1 MRSKHHQWFWLIVTL
16 AVGSFFVQAQAAA
29 DRELLTVTISD
40 AIGPA
45 VAEHLADSLQQA
57 SDVQAAGII
66 IQLDTPGGNVESMR
80 QIVQAMYACDVP
92 VIVYVSPSGARAAS
106 AGVMITMAAD
116 IAAMAPGTNIGAA
129 SPVGGG
135 GQEIN
140 ETMAKKVTNDLVAF
154 AKGIARRR
162 GRNVEWIE
170 QAVRESVS
178 VTAGEALEKN
188 IVDVVANDLEDLIK
202 QIDGRE
208 LPEKGAIDLAGATIR
223 QVHESTRTK
232 VLKIISDPNIAYILF
247 MIGLAG
253 LYFELSHPGTVFP
266 GVVGAI
272 CLILAFFSFHTLPVN
287 ATGILLIL
295 LAAVLFIL
303 EIKVTSYGMLS
314 VAGVISLILGS
325 LMLFKGAGPQ
335 FQVAWQ
341 VFLPTVILI
350 SGFFVGLASLV
361 VRAHVHHPTTGAEGM
376 VGEIGMVKTMGEGD
390 GVGKVQ
396 VHGELWQARFVET
409 AAVGD
414 KVSVVSVDGLVLT
427 VAPLASS
434 KG

>member
-1 MRSKHHQWFWLIVTL
+1 MRSRHHRWFWLIVAL
-16 AVGSFFVQAQAAA
+16 AVGFLFVQVQAA
-29 DRELLTVTISD
+29 DRELLTVTVRD

-45 VAEHLADSLQQA
+45 VAEHLADALQQA
-57 SDVQAAGII
+57 SDVQAAGIV

-80 QIVQAMYACDVP
+80 RIVQAMYACDVP

-178 VTAGEALEKN
+178 VTAAEALEKN
-188 IVDVVANDLEDLIK
+188 IIDVVANDLKDLIK

-208 LPEKGAIDLAGATIR
+208 LPEKGAVNLAEATIR

-232 VLKIISDPNIAYILF
+232 ILKIISDPNIAYILF

-314 VAGVISLILGS
+314 VAGVISLVLGS

-341 VFLPTVILI
+341 VFLPTVLLI
-350 SGFFVGLASLV
+350 SAFFVGVASLV
-361 VRAHVHHPTTGAEGM
+361 VRAHVHQPTTGAEGM
-376 VGEIGMVKTMGEGD
+376 VGEVGTVKAIGEGD
-390 GVGKVQ
+390 GTGKVQ
-396 VHGELWQARFVET
+396 VHGELWKARFVET

-414 KVSVVSVDGLVLT
+414 KVTVVSVDGLVLT
-427 VAPLASS
+427 VAPLARSNS
-434 KG
+434 